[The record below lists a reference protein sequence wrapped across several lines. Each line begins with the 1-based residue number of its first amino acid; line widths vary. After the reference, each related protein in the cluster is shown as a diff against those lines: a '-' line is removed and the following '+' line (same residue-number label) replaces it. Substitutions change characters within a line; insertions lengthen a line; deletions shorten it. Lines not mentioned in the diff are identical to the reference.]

1 MDKNYWVNV
10 YKCRKEIL
18 KLARNPE
25 CFCWGYD
32 VDFIFGWYCDEIVAN
47 GGIGIKLING
57 VPFELYTHLG
67 KVGIFSE
74 INTCFC
80 DNKEMLI
87 KKLQADYGI
96 VLIPEVRNL
105 SRRDYLVG
113 QVYAITKLPWTSEP
127 LPVFQYKTPEEED
140 GGFAKRDSLCNE
152 IEKIYN
158 PCKKDKFLE
167 KRRIE
172 DDWLVADDVRREFYK
187 LGISIPREKKHG
199 ENEFHTKYHVPY
211 YKI

>member
-32 VDFIFGWYCDEIVAN
+32 VDFIIGWYCDEIVAN

-158 PCKKDKFLE
+158 PCKK
-167 KRRIE
+167 R
-172 DDWLVADDVRREFYK
+172 
-187 LGISIPREKKHG
+187 
-199 ENEFHTKYHVPY
+199 
-211 YKI
+211 

>member
-32 VDFIFGWYCDEIVAN
+32 VDFIIGWYCDEIVAN

-74 INTCFC
+74 IKHLKPATCASANTIPKPSYFEG
-80 DNKEMLI
+80 KI
-87 KKLQADYGI
+87 K
-96 VLIPEVRNL
+96 
-105 SRRDYLVG
+105 
-113 QVYAITKLPWTSEP
+113 TS
-127 LPVFQYKTPEEED
+127 
-140 GGFAKRDSLCNE
+140 
-152 IEKIYN
+152 I
-158 PCKKDKFLE
+158 
-167 KRRIE
+167 
-172 DDWLVADDVRREFYK
+172 
-187 LGISIPREKKHG
+187 
-199 ENEFHTKYHVPY
+199 
-211 YKI
+211 

>member
-1 MDKNYWVNV
+1 MKKENLHLI
-10 YKCRKEIL
+10 YKIKWGQIT
-18 KLARNPE
+18 KLP
-25 CFCWGYD
+25 FCCCVCYSS
-32 VDFIFGWYCDEIVAN
+32 VQ
-47 GGIGIKLING
+47 
-57 VPFELYTHLG
+57 
-67 KVGIFSE
+67 
-74 INTCFC
+74 
-80 DNKEMLI
+80 MLI

>member
-32 VDFIFGWYCDEIVAN
+32 VDFIIGWYCDEIVAN

-113 QVYAITKLPWTSEP
+113 QVYAITKLPWVSES
-127 LPVFQYKTPEEED
+127 LPVFQYKSQED
-140 GGFAKRDSLCNE
+140 SVDFAETKMDYFEKLKLCKE
-152 IEKIYN
+152 IDDFYGSCKDVESEKS
-158 PCKKDKFLE
+158 
-167 KRRIE
+167 RVE
-172 DDWLVADDVRREFYK
+172 DEFY
-187 LGISIPREKKHG
+187 SD
-199 ENEFHTKYHVPY
+199 FHIKPY
-211 YKI
+211 YHH